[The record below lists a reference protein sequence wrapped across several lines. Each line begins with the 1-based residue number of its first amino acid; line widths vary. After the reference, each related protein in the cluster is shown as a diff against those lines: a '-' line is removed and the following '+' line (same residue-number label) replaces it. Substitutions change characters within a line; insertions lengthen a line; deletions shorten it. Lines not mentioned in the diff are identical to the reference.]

1 MTKVTRERLKDGR
14 LPGVLGQRV
23 LAVVAVLLLAP
34 LLLAAYA
41 VLTAIRVVAELLD
54 DDHAQ
59 DWR

>member
-1 MTKVTRERLKDGR
+1 MKPAG
-14 LPGVLGQRV
+14 RV

-41 VLTAIRVVAELLD
+41 VLTAVRVIAELIGD
-54 DDHAQ
+54 DQQ